1 MDKESLNEPLRDPTE
16 QFLAHVKTNYAQ
28 RTPSSVIQEIINRT
42 FQGESLRSIS
52 ADRDVEASRTV
63 VEKIRNFLRDNKYN
77 SWQDV
82 DVPTPEKT
90 ITQKVRG
97 QHLERMNE
105 VLERDWSLQ
114 YFRELGIDTSG
125 DLGQKALNILVVY
138 EQEKHKPGLTKLYL
152 DAVFWVYLHTL
163 GLKPSLLDEHVG
175 VFESMIHR
183 FDADLD
189 LHKDEF
195 PHDALS
201 VWGIIKFEAWKGG
214 ANADAWHAAYDEI
227 KIGNRTLKRIRH
239 KEDFRKSLEIE
250 KEILGGIDE

>member
-63 VEKIRNFLRDNKYN
+63 VEKIRNFLKNNNYT

-90 ITQKVRG
+90 ITQKVREK
-97 QHLERMNE
+97 HLERMSE

-114 YFRELGIDTSG
+114 YFRELGIETSG
-125 DLGQKALNILVVY
+125 NLGEKALAVLKIH
-138 EQEKHKPGLTKLYL
+138 EQEKDKPGLTKLYL
-152 DAVFWVYLHTL
+152 DAVFWVYLHTV
-163 GLKPSLLDEHVG
+163 GLNPSYGDEYVQP
-175 VFESMIHR
+175 FN
-183 FDADLD
+183 
-189 LHKDEF
+189 DEF
-195 PHDALS
+195 PHDGLS
-201 VWGIIKFEAWKGG
+201 VWGIIKFEAWNGG
-214 ANADAWHAAYDEI
+214 ANAKAWQEAYQEI
-227 KIGNRTLKRIRH
+227 RRGNETIKRLRQ
-239 KEDFRKSLEIE
+239 KESYKESLEAD
-250 KEILGGIDE
+250 KEIFGGIDE